1 MTADFGHC
9 FVKTNN
15 IINMNDYGQCV
26 RVLSHTYS
34 LNMEEDLIHVFRDG
48 QCILKIPYRSAVI
61 QGESI
66 FFLRYNKCSGIFIQ
80 ADCFIADSCL
90 LKMLDKKTHSGI
102 VAIDKKDSE
111 IYEVVNKRYYH
122 PIELE
127 NGYVMF
133 YKPFKKN
140 WYHSFD
146 IYDYNRSEI
155 AEYVRGI
162 INKLTICD

>member
-1 MTADFGHC
+1 M
-9 FVKTNN
+9 
-15 IINMNDYGQCV
+15 
-26 RVLSHTYS
+26 
-34 LNMEEDLIHVFRDG
+34 
-48 QCILKIPYRSAVI
+48 
-61 QGESI
+61 
-66 FFLRYNKCSGIFIQ
+66 Q

-102 VAIDKKDSE
+102 VAIDKKDNE